1 LERLTV
7 VRAELMQ
14 RKLHIDENQLTQL
27 FMSLLVLAM
36 GDSTSAVEYITQRRQ
51 RKKREERM
59 KKRKGNERGSRENW
73 ERLWQG
79 NG

>member
-1 LERLTV
+1 
-7 VRAELMQ
+7 
-14 RKLHIDENQLTQL
+14 
-27 FMSLLVLAM
+27 M